1 MPVSNSREGDKK
13 FVKRETRQVF
23 VNFLTGE
30 KLAFV
35 KGVNFLTGEKL
46 AIWQILPV
54 SSFKRIS

>member
-1 MPVSNSREGDKK
+1 MPVRNSHEGYNKI
-13 FVKRETRQVF
+13 VKRETRQVF

-54 SSFKRIS
+54 